1 MTITTPRPTTNG
13 MLSGDVGADV
23 AAAEACAIVG
33 AIVADD
39 SDVTGAGSTGTAV
52 PNGPNSA
59 SACAVR
65 PA

>member
-39 SDVTGAGSTGTAV
+39 SDVPGAG
-52 PNGPNSA
+52 
-59 SACAVR
+59 
-65 PA
+65 